1 MLLGGSN
8 LSFGLTNVLLMLL
21 WGHTKELSLRVTTT
35 MLPLS
40 GSRLMKT
47 ADNNQNVTEK
57 R

>member
-21 WGHTKELSLRVTTT
+21 WGHTKELSLHVTTT